1 MKNHCSFWFALPSA
15 GKFSRKRQQCIDI
28 DCLHLI
34 FFHGG
39 LYNKAQVGALMFFFR
54 NGHGWERTNIQMPA
68 KKGNAIQGNTRLVRS
83 VVIKNHSCKMC
94 IFQHVFLW
102 SRFGGMRAFFALGVF
117 CSLRKSTRKRSRLT
131 KQGKPGKTQEQQ
143 LNSAFP
149 YKSLKKHDCF
159 DVLIVRSK
167 KLIYTAIFNGF
178 TCQNLREWQSSENTV
193 RVPHVPFCEESN
205 ATQSCAMKHRFWRF
219 PRHFDSSGLLSTN
232 STSTFVQNTTHTQH
246 ESHMLLPYAILINQ
260 T

>member
-1 MKNHCSFWFALPSA
+1 
-15 GKFSRKRQQCIDI
+15 
-28 DCLHLI
+28 
-34 FFHGG
+34 
-39 LYNKAQVGALMFFFR
+39 MFFFR

-205 ATQSCAMKHRFWRF
+205 ATQSCAMKHRF
-219 PRHFDSSGLLSTN
+219 
-232 STSTFVQNTTHTQH
+232 
-246 ESHMLLPYAILINQ
+246 
-260 T
+260 